1 MEAMNRIL
9 VVLDPHLDPSPKAQ
23 PAIAKGLELAKA
35 TGAELHLTLT
45 QYDQHLAGSRMGKPQ
60 DTEAARE
67 KFIETWQAWL
77 DRIADSLDGEGC
89 RLVST
94 DLSWD
99 HPWHDGIIRQV
110 LRLEPD
116 LVIKDVHHHPRWGR
130 ALFTNTDWH
139 LVRECPA
146 ALMML
151 KHGRWHRPA
160 RVMAAVDP
168 MHERDK
174 PAALDRRILD
184 CARLVSDAVGG
195 DLHVFHSYVP
205 AMNLIPVE
213 AGGIPMDLPYEQNVD
228 TVVRTHREAL
238 QKLLGEYDVPA
249 DNVHLEPGQPADA
262 LLARIEDERV
272 DLVVM
277 GAVARGALK
286 RLFLGST
293 AEKVFGELTCDVL
306 IVKPQDFVCP
316 VEPAS

>member
-1 MEAMNRIL
+1 MESINRIL
-9 VVLDPHLDPSPKAQ
+9 IVLDPHLEPTPNAQ

-35 TGAELHLTLT
+35 LGAELHLTLT
-45 QYDQHLAGSRMGKPQ
+45 QYDQHLVGSRMGKPQ

-67 KFIETWQAWL
+67 QFIETWQAWL
-77 DRIADSLDGEGC
+77 DRIVASLNSDGC
-89 RLVST
+89 KVVST
-94 DLSWD
+94 DLAWD

-110 LRLEPD
+110 LRLDPD
-116 LVIKDVHHHPRWGR
+116 LVIKDVHHHPRWGK

-139 LVRECPA
+139 LVRECPK

-151 KHGRWHRPA
+151 KHGNWHSPA

-168 MHERDK
+168 LHERDK
-174 PAALDRRILD
+174 PAALDRQILD
-184 CARLVSDAVGG
+184 CAIDLTKSIGG

-205 AMNLIPVE
+205 SINLIPVE
-213 AGGIPMDLPYEQNVD
+213 AGGIPMDLPYEQNLD
-228 TVVRTHREAL
+228 AVVKTHRDAL
-238 QKLLGEYDVPA
+238 DALVADLDIVP

-262 LLARIEDERV
+262 LLAKIEDDRV

-293 AEKVFGELTCDVL
+293 AERVFGELTCDLL
-306 IVKPQDFVCP
+306 IVKPADFVCP
-316 VEPAS
+316 VDPA